1 MLSTFLMRAPTP
13 VQSKSALLGIEPHG
27 TLLNIEVD
35 CAREMGFAY
44 ERCLN
49 FEKDAHAHDRVV
61 ICAARGSTRAEIR
74 GDHPESLL
82 LNTKKHVIIKPP
94 GYRHSVKSLTAVYDN
109 LALLP
114 TPQLV
119 RQVAEASEFSK
130 SEIDLFLSQC
140 WQVERSS
147 WLNEIFERYLVNR
160 LIYRKPESQ
169 LRFYEEEAIREVL
182 TLALRQT
189 SSPERI
195 GQKIGMTGLPS
206 LSRALETIEANLFSE
221 LTLDSLARSAGMSRA
236 SLLRAFHKECGVGPS
251 AYIRNRRLDEASHL
265 LENSKYSVSEVAQLV
280 GYSDASAFCRAFKSR
295 FRKQPR
301 SQAQAQ
307 N

>member
-1 MLSTFLMRAPTP
+1 MCA
-13 VQSKSALLGIEPHG
+13 SKLHHSKPALLGIEPHG

-35 CAREMGFAY
+35 FSRELGFAY

-74 GDHPESLL
+74 GDRPESLL

-94 GYRHSVKSLTAVYDN
+94 GYRHSVKSLSAVYDN

-114 TPQLV
+114 TAQLV

-130 SEIDLFLSQC
+130 SEVDLFLSQC

-147 WLNEIFERYLVNR
+147 WLNEVFERYLVNR

-169 LRFYEEEAIREVL
+169 LRFYEEEAIREAL
-182 TLALRQT
+182 TLALRRT
-189 SSPERI
+189 SNPEKI
-195 GQKIGMTGLPS
+195 GQKIGSHIGMTGLPS

-236 SLLRAFHKECGVGPS
+236 SLLRAFHKECGIGPS

-265 LENSKYSVSEVAQLV
+265 LENSKYSVTEVAQLV